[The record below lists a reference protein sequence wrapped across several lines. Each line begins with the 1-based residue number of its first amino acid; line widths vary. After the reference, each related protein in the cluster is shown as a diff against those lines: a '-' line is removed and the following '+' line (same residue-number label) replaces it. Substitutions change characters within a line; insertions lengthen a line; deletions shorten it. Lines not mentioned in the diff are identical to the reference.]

1 MGGTNEPG
9 RRRLGLI
16 GDLTM
21 PALMGISTGIAFGLS
36 FGGELLGS
44 SLIMCCVVAWIIN
57 NGGVQE

>member
-1 MGGTNEPG
+1 
-9 RRRLGLI
+9 
-16 GDLTM
+16 M